1 MFVTVRVEESSYFRR
16 EGFDVRT
23 EAEVSVAQAV
33 LGGVIRIQGL
43 YEDLNVRVPPGTSSH
58 SVLTLSDRGF
68 RRLDATNIKGKRAR
82 PFFDKKSKPFPST
95 FFFLNTL
102 SLRLLDILVSLK
114 FGALLFLNLS
124 FAISFLSHQATTLS
138 T

>member
-68 RRLDATNIKGKRAR
+68 RRLDATNIKGKRER
-82 PFFDKKSKPFPST
+82 PFFLTRKVSL
-95 FFFLNTL
+95 FFFILFFNTL

-124 FAISFLSHQATTLS
+124 FAISLLSHQATTLS

>member
-82 PFFDKKSKPFPST
+82 PFFDKKSKPISF
-95 FFFLNTL
+95 N
-102 SLRLLDILVSLK
+102 I
-114 FGALLFLNLS
+114 LFL
-124 FAISFLSHQATTLS
+124 TP
-138 T
+138 